1 MELKTRAKV
10 SRIDTDSIGPE
21 KKEQQNQSLND
32 AESHYKK
39 IFRVIEWPRLP
50 KALKYAAYC
59 IVATTVISITVY
71 LYEFGLHYLISLF
84 T

>member
-21 KKEQQNQSLND
+21 KKEQQNQRLNN

-39 IFRVIEWPRLP
+39 IFRAIEWPRFS
-50 KALKYAAYC
+50 KALKYTAYC

>member
-10 SRIDTDSIGPE
+10 SRIDIDSIGPE
-21 KKEQQNQSLND
+21 KKEQQNQRLNN

-39 IFRVIEWPRLP
+39 IFRAIEWPRFL
-50 KALKYAAYC
+50 KALKYTAYC
-59 IVATTVISITVY
+59 IVATTVISTTVY